1 MAAPPSPQEV
11 HRKLSVHLSARNK
24 PPPVTVPPVSGTE
37 SDSDSILTP
46 DPYTMSPSGMV
57 TSLAGGSHAPAQQP
71 LSSIAERRSGSGGED
86 SEDEDDEGEGGWK
99 TADVSSIQLKD
110 AVDEVVIKTGYLW
123 KKGERRKTW
132 KKRWFV
138 LRPAHLAYYKTA
150 AEYQLLRLLELSDVH
165 SCTQVKLKRHE
176 NAFGLVSPVRTFYL
190 QASTPADVQEWVQA
204 IEETRQKLL
213 GTPAGTSTAPIP
225 IPRAT
230 TQSHISSP
238 PIASSSPTSHSHV
251 HNATSSDS
259 EDGSPSY
266 SRTKSISSQTRPVIV
281 ASPSK
286 SQTASAGASNA
297 TTSKDSGKSVLS
309 GYLMK
314 CGSKRRNWRKRWFVL
329 SGEKLMYTASHMDT
343 KPHRQF
349 ALGDVLDALEY
360 EVPHRQHPPPV
371 SVSATSFS
379 VSESED
385 PQSAHTFKI
394 VTTKRTLLLCA
405 PTEEDEIKWLGA
417 VRALI
422 ARRSQSQSG
431 PGAGPGHAPI
441 AGGGDVNPSAAA
453 NAHVGVGAGA
463 GANANANTSAAP
475 GVGMTK
481 GGVSV
486 SSSSNQGSGSGFS
499 DISPSNS
506 STGAGHG
513 QSGTGSG
520 IGSGGIKAKV
530 RRLSL
535 SGSGF
540 SSSGKAEEKEKE
552 REKEVLPASSG
563 TAK

>member
-1 MAAPPSPQEV
+1 MAPAAAPPSPQEI
-11 HRKLSVHLSARNK
+11 HRKLSVHSAARSK

-46 DPYTMSPSGMV
+46 DPYTLSPSGMV
-57 TSLAGGSHAPAQQP
+57 SSLGAGSLTGAQQP

-86 SEDEDDEGEGGWK
+86 SEDDDDEGEGGWK
-99 TADVSSIQLKD
+99 TADVSTANPQGS
-110 AVDEVVIKTGYLW
+110 ADEGVIKAGYLW

-165 SCTQVKLKRHE
+165 SCTQVSLKRHE

-190 QASTPADVQEWVQA
+190 QASTPAEVQEWVQA
-204 IEETRQKLL
+204 IEETRQKL
-213 GTPAGTSTAPIP
+213 GAIPGTSTAPIP
-225 IPRAT
+225 IPRGADRT
-230 TQSHISSP
+230 HFSPPPITPSPPSHIQ
-238 PIASSSPTSHSHV
+238 
-251 HNATSSDS
+251 NATSSDS
-259 EDGSPSY
+259 EDASPSGY
-266 SRTKSISSQTRPVIV
+266 KRTKSISSQTRPVV
-281 ASPSK
+281 ASSPSK
-286 SQTASAGASNA
+286 SQTVTA
-297 TTSKDSGKSVLS
+297 SKDPGKTVLS

-329 SGEKLMYTASHMDT
+329 SGEKLMYSASHMDT

-349 ALGDVLDALEY
+349 ALADVLDALEY

-371 SVSATSFS
+371 SSPSFA

-422 ARRSQSQSG
+422 ARR
-431 PGAGPGHAPI
+431 
-441 AGGGDVNPSAAA
+441 
-453 NAHVGVGAGA
+453 
-463 GANANANTSAAP
+463 
-475 GVGMTK
+475 
-481 GGVSV
+481 
-486 SSSSNQGSGSGFS
+486 GSGVAAGDANKNVPAATMPAVNSN
-499 DISPSNS
+499 DVSPNNS
-506 STGAGHG
+506 SMVTSG
-513 QSGTGSG
+513 QSGS
-520 IGSGGIKAKV
+520 SGIKAKV

-540 SSSGKAEEKEKE
+540 SNRDEKEKE
-552 REKEVLPASSG
+552 GAVGSVVPPK
-563 TAK
+563 